1 MSPHRIHLGAISYII
16 KAPKNIPHTRLSP
29 HSIIRDLQRS
39 GFKQVLQ
46 TKEKKVQIASLMP
59 PKRKPILSP
68 GKLKPNAQYSIR
80 GFTARKKTD
89 NRASPQKTLSY
100 NRFES
105 LAQEEPDKDQQDDS
119 STSSSSTS
127 VIDNTVTA
135 AASLSVVSNK
145 TDTFDIDSTVDFPT
159 LKGNLIRNHSREER
173 IDTII
178 VGGDRSDLPQRKRAD
193 ENKGVTD
200 DDLYP
205 STPTNTAKKN
215 TYEPPNLRRET
226 EFTSSSIAST
236 AGSKIVLGTETPKT
250 NNQVREEP

>member
-1 MSPHRIHLGAISYII
+1 
-16 KAPKNIPHTRLSP
+16 
-29 HSIIRDLQRS
+29 
-39 GFKQVLQ
+39 
-46 TKEKKVQIASLMP
+46 MP
-59 PKRKPILSP
+59 PKHKPILSP

-145 TDTFDIDSTVDFPT
+145 TDTFDRQYCGLPNFQGKLDSKPFQHLGFGLQDFGAEQE
-159 LKGNLIRNHSREER
+159 LH
-173 IDTII
+173 
-178 VGGDRSDLPQRKRAD
+178 
-193 ENKGVTD
+193 
-200 DDLYP
+200 
-205 STPTNTAKKN
+205 
-215 TYEPPNLRRET
+215 
-226 EFTSSSIAST
+226 
-236 AGSKIVLGTETPKT
+236 
-250 NNQVREEP
+250 